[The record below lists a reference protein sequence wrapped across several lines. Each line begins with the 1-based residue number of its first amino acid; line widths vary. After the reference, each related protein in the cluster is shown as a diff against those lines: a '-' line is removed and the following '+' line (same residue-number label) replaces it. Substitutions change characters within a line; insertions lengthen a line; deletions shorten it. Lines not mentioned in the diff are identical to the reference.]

1 MSEKKK
7 IREMTSDEI
16 KHEVRKAYSIVAGRS
31 TQSSSPYCYCSA
43 DSEGSSSAKSRCCDS
58 RTIES
63 EAGSKA
69 ECCDASTTPRATE
82 HAKSMGYDLSDIPH
96 AASESFAG
104 CGNPVALAGLKQ
116 GEVVLDLGSGA
127 GLDAFVA
134 AKRVGKTG
142 RVIGVDMTPKMLAS
156 ARRSAAEIGLT
167 NIEFREGDIEDLPV
181 KDNSIDVVI
190 SNCVINLAPDKATVF
205 KESYRV
211 LRPGGRL
218 MVSDIVLNEELPEE
232 DRNNIAKYTGCL
244 GGAIMEDE
252 YIQHIRN
259 AGFEELSIVEKE
271 KWGQAASVRITA
283 YKPKT

>member
-1 MSEKKK
+1 MSKKK
-7 IREMTSDEI
+7 NVREMTTDEI
-16 KHEVRKAYSIVAGRS
+16 KHEVRKAYSIVAGRG
-31 TQSSSPYCYCSA
+31 TQSSSPCCSSST
-43 DSEGSSSAKSRCCDS
+43 DSEESSSSQSSCCDS
-58 RTIES
+58 LRTKS
-63 EAGSKA
+63 GQDSKA
-69 ECCDASTTPRATE
+69 DCCGTSTSPRAAE
-82 HAKSMGYDLSDIPH
+82 YAKSMGYDLSEIPN
-96 AASESFAG
+96 AASGSFAG

-134 AKRVGKTG
+134 ARRVGKTG
-142 RVIGVDMTPKMLAS
+142 RVIGVDMTPKMLATS
-156 ARRSAAEIGLT
+156 RRSTAEMGLT

-181 KDNSIDVVI
+181 RDNSVDVVI
-190 SNCVINLAPDKATVF
+190 SNCVINLAPDKAKVF

-211 LRPGGRL
+211 LLPGGRL

-232 DRNNIAKYTGCL
+232 DRNNIAKYTGCI
-244 GGAIMEDE
+244 GGAIMEEE

-259 AGFEELSIVEKE
+259 AGFEEVSVVEKE

>member
-1 MSEKKK
+1 
-7 IREMTSDEI
+7 
-16 KHEVRKAYSIVAGRS
+16 
-31 TQSSSPYCYCSA
+31 
-43 DSEGSSSAKSRCCDS
+43 
-58 RTIES
+58 
-63 EAGSKA
+63 
-69 ECCDASTTPRATE
+69 
-82 HAKSMGYDLSDIPH
+82 MGYDLSEIPNT
-96 AASESFAG
+96 ASGSFAG

-134 AKRVGKTG
+134 ARRVGKTG

-156 ARRSAAEIGLT
+156 ARRSAAEMGLA

-190 SNCVINLAPDKATVF
+190 SNCVINLAPDKAKVF

-218 MVSDIVLNEELPEE
+218 MVSDIVLNEELSEE

-244 GGAIMEDE
+244 AGAILEDK
-252 YIQHIRN
+252 YLNYIRN
-259 AGFEELSIVEKE
+259 AGFEKVSVVEKE
-271 KWGQAASVRITA
+271 GWGQAVSARIEA
-283 YKPKT
+283 FKPKV